1 MAIKI
6 LAGLVAIVLFAG
18 YLLPYVFKMKD
29 VALGIVVVAGLAMM
43 AADLWQSLKSK
54 ED

>member
-1 MAIKI
+1 MGIKI
-6 LAGLVAIVLFAG
+6 LAGLMATLLFAG

-43 AADLWQSLKSK
+43 ATDLWQSLKSK
-54 ED
+54 DD